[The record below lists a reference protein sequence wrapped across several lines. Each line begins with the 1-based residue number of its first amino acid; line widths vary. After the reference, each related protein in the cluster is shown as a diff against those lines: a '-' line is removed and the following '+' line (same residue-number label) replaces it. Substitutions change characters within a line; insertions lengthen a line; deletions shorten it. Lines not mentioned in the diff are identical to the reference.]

1 MKRNTIFKYNCLL
14 LLFLLLEP
22 VAEAQQR
29 PYYTQ
34 YILNNYIINPAVAGI
49 ENYWDVKMSHRLQW
63 AVSYTH
69 LTLPTN
75 REV

>member
-1 MKRNTIFKYNCLL
+1 MREILVDSIV
-14 LLFLLLEP
+14 EP
-22 VAEAQQR
+22 VAEAVVNSNKFL
-29 PYYTQ
+29 P
-34 YILNNYIINPAVAGI
+34 P
-49 ENYWDVKMSHRLQW
+49 DVKKALGRAW